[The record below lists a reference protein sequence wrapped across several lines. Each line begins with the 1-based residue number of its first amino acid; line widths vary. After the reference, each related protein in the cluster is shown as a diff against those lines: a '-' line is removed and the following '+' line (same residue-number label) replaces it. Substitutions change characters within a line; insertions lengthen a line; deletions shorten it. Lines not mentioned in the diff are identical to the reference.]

1 MAFVYP
7 PQPRRLHLTIT
18 PVRAALAA
26 LAVTLLALTSVTV
39 RRRDGN
45 PHDPTLNE
53 SAWNIPPFELV
64 GADGLI
70 DVSAFRRMAVSADLF
85 HGLVPQQL
93 ALRIGYYAIIAWGS
107 VAILWAIYLWVLWR
121 TRTRPVSV
129 RAVTCGSVLLSLLA
143 VTIPPIYSTDSF
155 GYAIYGRMAADY
167 GANPYTTSP
176 ASTAIGDPLMPYV
189 FWRDIAS
196 PYGPVWTLISKGL
209 VLSPGSPFELAVRF
223 KLLALAATLLNG
235 WLIYTLVK
243 RRWPAQAGWA
253 YLAFS
258 WNPLVLV
265 EGIVAAHN
273 DAVLLTAV
281 LLAAHLVVRARGELS
296 IVALTVAGL
305 LKVTIL
311 PIAGVSALR
320 LLARTSGARRPV
332 VAGRLV
338 ASSAV
343 VTLLAVAPFWCGAD
357 LLGGLLS
364 QPENGVNNPISIAF
378 AGAASNLPAW
388 AHVLGEPM
396 ALVAIALALVAAWEL
411 RCLRRIDGDTDEV
424 SIYGE
429 LAHWATSLSML
440 LLVFPRVYTW
450 YFLVPL
456 GLVIAAG
463 PAHRGAFKVVLSL
476 AILSYV
482 TYFR

>member
-1 MAFVYP
+1 MALAYP
-7 PQPRRLHLTIT
+7 GPRRRLPVTVT
-18 PVRAALAA
+18 PVRVALAA
-26 LAVTLLALTSVTV
+26 LVVTLLFLTSVTV
-39 RRRDGN
+39 RRQDGD
-45 PHDPTLNE
+45 PHHPTLTE
-53 SAWNIPPFELV
+53 SAWNIPPFRFV

-70 DVSAFRRMAVSADLF
+70 DVGAFRRMAVSADLF
-85 HGLVPQQL
+85 HGIVPQHV

-107 VAILWAIYLWVLWR
+107 VAILWAIYIWVIWR
-121 TRTRPVSV
+121 TRARPVGLRGV
-129 RAVTCGSVLLSLLA
+129 VVGSVALGLLA

-167 GANPYTTSP
+167 GTNPYTASP
-176 ASTAIGDPLMPYV
+176 ASTAGGDPLMPYV

-209 VLSPGSPFELAVRF
+209 VLSPASPLELAVRF

-235 WLIYTLVK
+235 WLIYALVR

-253 YLAFS
+253 YLAYS
-258 WNPLVLV
+258 WSPLVLV

-281 LLAAHLVVRARGELS
+281 LLAAHLFVRARGELS

-320 LLARTSGARRPV
+320 LLARTSRARRPV
-332 VAGRLV
+332 VAGRLIV
-338 ASSAV
+338 SSAV

-364 QPENGVNNPISIAF
+364 QPENVVNNPISIVL

-388 AHVLGEPM
+388 AHVLGEPK
-396 ALVAIALALVAAWEL
+396 ALVALAVALAAAREI
-411 RCLRRIDGDTDEV
+411 RCLRRIDGDTGEV

-456 GLVIAAG
+456 GLAIAAG